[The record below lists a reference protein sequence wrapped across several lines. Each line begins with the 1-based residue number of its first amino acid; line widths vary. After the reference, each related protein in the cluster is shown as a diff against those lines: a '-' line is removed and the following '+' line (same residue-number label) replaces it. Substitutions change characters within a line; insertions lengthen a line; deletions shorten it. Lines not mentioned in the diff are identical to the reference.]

1 MHECVR
7 RRGAEPR
14 LVLEPGWSTVQP
26 IEPCLS
32 VQEDR
37 RSAQKL
43 ITVQVVVFHG
53 QGRRRSY
60 ERDRKERT
68 RRTAW
73 RGTEE
78 RRPEKS
84 EREDEC
90 KRARSKRDRV
100 RRCRKGDE
108 TCKPPDDVGK
118 RAHAA
123 SSCGV
128 FERKKGTRA
137 SSFGEAGAVLG
148 HEGRIHSHGRK
159 ICPASHPASVHFYM
173 YHTPFYG
180 HAVALG
186 KRSKTGRGGE
196 VTEGRCP

>member
-1 MHECVR
+1 MHERVR
-7 RRGAEPR
+7 RRGAER
-14 LVLEPGWSTVQP
+14 HLALEPGWSTVQP
-26 IEPCLS
+26 IEPCSS

-60 ERDRKERT
+60 ERDGKERT

-90 KRARSKRDRV
+90 KRARAKTDGV

-108 TCKPPDDVGK
+108 TCKPPDHVGK

-148 HEGRIHSHGRK
+148 HEGRRRSHGRK
-159 ICPASHPASVHFYM
+159 ICPASRPASAHFYI
-173 YHTPFYG
+173 YHTHLYR

-186 KRSKTGRGGE
+186 KRGKTGQGGE